1 MKVKFNKYTWIYISL
16 FIITLSE
23 SIFVNNRGLDNL
35 FEYIGY
41 GILLIYIIF
50 SFFKKDN
57 YVNKKKN
64 FMIFIVILIL
74 SSIGLWFQNIT
85 KFRLFILEF
94 TVVAISMI
102 SVLSVNCMCSL
113 DIIRGGAYAILI
125 GIITSSLLGI
135 IGGDGIIDN
144 IKAGEGILGISL
156 GLNGGIVFKNYYSA
170 DLLVIYISLYIYGKY
185 IQISSNDCSLF
196 SGS

>member
-64 FMIFIVILIL
+64 FM
-74 SSIGLWFQNIT
+74 
-85 KFRLFILEF
+85 
-94 TVVAISMI
+94 
-102 SVLSVNCMCSL
+102 
-113 DIIRGGAYAILI
+113 
-125 GIITSSLLGI
+125 
-135 IGGDGIIDN
+135 
-144 IKAGEGILGISL
+144 
-156 GLNGGIVFKNYYSA
+156 
-170 DLLVIYISLYIYGKY
+170 
-185 IQISSNDCSLF
+185 
-196 SGS
+196 

>member
-64 FMIFIVILIL
+64 FMIF
-74 SSIGLWFQNIT
+74 
-85 KFRLFILEF
+85 
-94 TVVAISMI
+94 
-102 SVLSVNCMCSL
+102 
-113 DIIRGGAYAILI
+113 
-125 GIITSSLLGI
+125 
-135 IGGDGIIDN
+135 
-144 IKAGEGILGISL
+144 
-156 GLNGGIVFKNYYSA
+156 
-170 DLLVIYISLYIYGKY
+170 
-185 IQISSNDCSLF
+185 
-196 SGS
+196 

>member
-64 FMIFIVILIL
+64 FMIFIKKIILVINLIL
-74 SSIGLWFQNIT
+74 LK
-85 KFRLFILEF
+85 KFFF
-94 TVVAISMI
+94 
-102 SVLSVNCMCSL
+102 N
-113 DIIRGGAYAILI
+113 
-125 GIITSSLLGI
+125 
-135 IGGDGIIDN
+135 
-144 IKAGEGILGISL
+144 
-156 GLNGGIVFKNYYSA
+156 
-170 DLLVIYISLYIYGKY
+170 
-185 IQISSNDCSLF
+185 
-196 SGS
+196 

>member
-64 FMIFIVILIL
+64 FMIFIVIINLI
-74 SSIGLWFQNIT
+74 
-85 KFRLFILEF
+85 
-94 TVVAISMI
+94 
-102 SVLSVNCMCSL
+102 
-113 DIIRGGAYAILI
+113 
-125 GIITSSLLGI
+125 
-135 IGGDGIIDN
+135 
-144 IKAGEGILGISL
+144 
-156 GLNGGIVFKNYYSA
+156 
-170 DLLVIYISLYIYGKY
+170 
-185 IQISSNDCSLF
+185 
-196 SGS
+196 